1 MVRVLGYSCYLVILF
16 CILYQIILRF
26 FFGKNTSW
34 CEEVSQLCY
43 IAACFMGMCLVE
55 RENAHIRLDILF
67 EWFPKYQDLI
77 MDIGRFFTIIYALL
91 IAYSEWLL
99 RPAVAVVT
107 TKASGIPLRYI
118 HYLIMVFCILW
129 AIDAAIGFASTILDR
144 RKTKEA

>member
-1 MVRVLGYSCYLVILF
+1 MIFLKKAWNALHEMVRVLGYSCYLVILF
-16 CILYQIILRF
+16 C
-26 FFGKNTSW
+26 
-34 CEEVSQLCY
+34 
-43 IAACFMGMCLVE
+43 MGMCLVE

-118 HYLIMVFCILW
+118 HYLIMVSCILW
-129 AIDAAIGFASTILDR
+129 ATDAAIGFASTILDR